1 MMLKRN
7 AKIMKR
13 TISNIILFALSITL
27 FSCVYIGMFKISVI
41 AVCAL
46 LFFFF
51 AYGACMGVA
60 WKSAKELKKFEQKLI
75 HFGLDNKDSAKILRF
90 SLITLLPT
98 YFCIFLVS
106 LVPLYTYEIWFIS
119 VFPCIL
125 LNSLPAS
132 SVLEEYCGLTRKKLP
147 FLLFFVLLVIVC
159 CGSGI
164 LVSRM
169 LFK

>member
-1 MMLKRN
+1 M
-7 AKIMKR
+7 
-13 TISNIILFALSITL
+13 SITL

-41 AVCAL
+41 AVCVL
-46 LFFFF
+46 LFFFC
-51 AYGACMGVA
+51 AYGACMGVS
-60 WKSAKELKKFEQKLI
+60 WKGMKELKKYEQKLI

-98 YFCIFLVS
+98 YFCVFLVS

-132 SVLEEYCGLTRKKLP
+132 SVLEEYCRLTRKKLP
-147 FLLFFVLLVIVC
+147 FLSFFVLLVIVC
-159 CGSGI
+159 CSFGI
-164 LVSRM
+164 IISH
-169 LFK
+169 LFFK